1 MDAAKVNY
9 YEACDKAIKAINK
22 ELVDDFA
29 RLKLVK
35 FDQISVIR
43 EVTVLYQAI
52 IKRAKK
58 RYYGIAFEAY
68 VLGMMICGENS
79 QKAHQKAE
87 KAINMGWV
95 EEKLNQTDFV
105 TLYRFYS
112 ETERKV
118 YKLAETLEVSPNRN
132 REIDKAMRYLSQQ
145 LGQYCIN
152 FTDYAIQKAY
162 EDYGVEYVEWVSEKD
177 NRVCNECYA
186 MNGQLFPIREIPRKP
201 HWGCRCKLKPVFR
214 REETPAGQA
223 TT

>member
-35 FDQISVIR
+35 FDQVSVIR
-43 EVTVLYQAI
+43 EVTTVYQAI

-214 REETPAGQA
+214 REEVTEGQA
-223 TT
+223 AT